1 MTPDNI
7 YNEMVYH
14 HYDKSNTIKRNTF
27 VIVTVLLSVALL
39 LTSVGWLTSTQDN
52 EGYRNRLENM
62 YLESYHDLLD
72 GINDI
77 EISLDKLSI
86 STTHA
91 YQVDTLEDIHLKS
104 SMLVSALS
112 RLSIYDQTTSN
123 TTKYL
128 NQVGDYSY
136 YLATRL
142 TRDGDTLTTSEKSS
156 LSSLGEVSTSIG
168 MALREYRDSIQAGEY
183 LLDYSAGGGYAD
195 AFDNV
200 DSSIDYPT
208 LIYDGPFSDAR
219 QNKTPL
225 GIVGEEISSEEGL
238 YIATTLLPSR
248 YREELSYSGE
258 MHTLYDSYLYTT
270 PTGDVSVSLTTTG
283 QVISMDIPYEEG
295 SKDLSTD
302 ECIEIASS
310 YLEEIGYKSMREV
323 WCSIYYGTAYI
334 NYVYESDGVLIYP
347 DMVKVKVSTSTG
359 EVIGVECMSYIF
371 SHVSRDIPRPTLD
384 EEDIMLSIPDMQ
396 NVSIRLCIVPVDSAE
411 VLCYEVYGEIE
422 DYKYFIYYDALTGM
436 EINILKVIDSEDGEL
451 LL

>member
-14 HYDKSNTIKRNTF
+14 HHDRSRCVERNTF

-39 LTSVGWLTSTQDN
+39 LTSVGWLATTQDN

-72 GINDI
+72 GVNDI

-91 YQVDTLEDIHLKS
+91 YQVDTLEEIHLKA
-104 SMLVSALS
+104 SMLVSSLS
-112 RLSIYDQTTSN
+112 RLSVYDQTTSN

-128 NQVGDYSY
+128 NQVGDYAY

-142 TRDGDTLTTSEKSS
+142 TRDGDTLTPSEKSS

-168 MALREYRDSIQAGEY
+168 MALREYRDSVQAGEY
-183 LLDYSAGGGYAD
+183 LLDYSTGGGYAD

-208 LIYDGPFSDAR
+208 LIYDGPFSDSR

-225 GIVGEEISSEEGL
+225 GIVGDVISSEEGL
-238 YIATTLLPSR
+238 SIATTLLPSR
-248 YREELSYSGE
+248 YREELCYTGE

-270 PTGDVSVSLTTTG
+270 PTGDVSVNLTTTG
-283 QVISMDIPYEEG
+283 QLISMDIPYEEG
-295 SKDLSTD
+295 SKDLSTRD
-302 ECIEIASS
+302 CVAIASS

-359 EVIGVECMSYIF
+359 EVIGVECISYIF
-371 SHVSRDIPRPTLD
+371 SHVYRDIPRATLD
-384 EEDIMLSIPDMQ
+384 EEEILLSIPDMQ
-396 NVSIRLCIVPVDSAE
+396 NVSSRLCIVPDDDDE
-411 VLCYEVYGEIE
+411 VLCYEVYGEIDE
-422 DYKYFIYYDALTGM
+422 YKYFIYYDASTGM

>member
-7 YNEMVYH
+7 YNEIIYH
-14 HYDKSNTIKRNTF
+14 HTPDKHTVKRNTF

-91 YQVDTLEDIHLKS
+91 YQVDTLEEIHLKS
-104 SMLVSALS
+104 SMLVSSLS

-128 NQVGDYSY
+128 NQVGDYAY

-142 TRDGDTLTTSEKSS
+142 TREGDTLTPSEKSS

-183 LLDYSAGGGYAD
+183 LLDHSTGGGYAD

-208 LIYDGPFSDAR
+208 LIYDGPFSDSR
-219 QNKTPL
+219 QNKSPL
-225 GIVGEEISSEEGL
+225 GIVGEVISSEEGL
-238 YIATTLLPSR
+238 AIATSLLPTR
-248 YREELSYSGE
+248 YREDIYFAGE

-270 PTGDVSVSLTTTG
+270 PSGEVSVNLTTTG
-283 QVISMDIPYEEG
+283 QLVSMDIPYEEG
-295 SKDLSTD
+295 SKDLSSED
-302 ECIEIASS
+302 CIEVASS
-310 YLEEIGYKSMREV
+310 YLEEIGYSSMREV

-334 NYVYESDGVLIYP
+334 NYVYESDGVLVYP

-359 EVIGVECMSYIF
+359 EVIGVESASYIY
-371 SHVSRDIPRPTLD
+371 SHVSRDIPRATLD
-384 EEDIMLSIPDMQ
+384 EEEILLSIPDMQ
-396 NVSIRLCIVPVDSAE
+396 NVSSRLCLVPDDDKE
-411 VLCYEVYGEIE
+411 VLCYEVYGEINE
-422 DYKYFIYYDALTGM
+422 YKYFIYYDATTGM